1 MCSYTGDPDEQA
13 RLGTTALPILIKYVL
28 DIDNGKSGDV
38 AKDI

>member
-1 MCSYTGDPDEQA
+1 MCGYTGDRDEQA
-13 RLGTTALPILIKYVL
+13 GLGTTALPILMKCVL